1 MPHLSRL
8 IPALAVALLALT
20 TAHAQVR
27 SVRPATATAPSAST
41 RAAAAAPNPSGL
53 RPLFP
58 AGVSSGSGAAV
69 SSDPVAATSAIT
81 GIDAGRTPMNTP
93 SDPDSGL
100 NPAATAAMGAYGGGA
115 GAGARGPGQYIAG
128 GTSGFSAVDIA
139 RSFLGAD
146 ANRDGSLTAAE
157 SRRLTIS
164 MMSFEEMDRNFDGL
178 VSRSEYEDGL
188 R

>member
-8 IPALAVALLALT
+8 SAALAVALLAAT
-20 TAHAQVR
+20 AAHAQVR
-27 SVRPATATAPSAST
+27 SVRPAPSTAPSAST
-41 RAAAAAPNPSGL
+41 RAATVAPNPAGL

-69 SSDPVAATSAIT
+69 SSDPVAAGTAVTGSDAAINAQTMGPSGVET
-81 GIDAGRTPMNTP
+81 G
-93 SDPDSGL
+93 L
-100 NPAATAAMGAYGGGA
+100 YNPAAANAMGASGS
-115 GAGARGPGQYIAG
+115 AGARGPGQYIAG

-146 ANRDGSLTAAE
+146 ANRDGSLTPAE
-157 SRRLTIS
+157 ARRLTIS

>member
-8 IPALAVALLALT
+8 SAALAVALLAVT
-20 TAHAQVR
+20 AAHAQVR
-27 SVRPATATAPSAST
+27 SVRPATSTAPSASA
-41 RAAAAAPNPSGL
+41 RAATVAPNPTGL

-58 AGVSSGSGAAV
+58 AGVTSGSGAAV
-69 SSDPVAATSAIT
+69 SSDPVAAGTATTGTDAAINAQTMGPSGVET
-81 GIDAGRTPMNTP
+81 G
-93 SDPDSGL
+93 L
-100 NPAATAAMGAYGGGA
+100 YNPAAANAAMGASGS
-115 GAGARGPGQYIAG
+115 AGARGPGQYIAS
-128 GTSGFSAVDIA
+128 GTSGFSATDIA

-146 ANRDGSLTAAE
+146 ANRDGSLTPAE
-157 SRRLTIS
+157 ARRLTIS